1 MSIFFVSGIDT
12 DAGKTYV
19 TGALL
24 KYLLDNGIKAIT
36 FKLIQTGSDD
46 NRSIDIDAHR
56 RIAGMAETD
65 LDKAGLTHP
74 QVFTYP
80 ASPHLAAELDKREI
94 DFVAIEDA
102 LNRVEKEYD
111 VVLVEGAGGLMVPL
125 TRELLTVDYAAE
137 KGWPL
142 ILVTSGKLGSINH
155 TLLSLEAAAS
165 RDMKIAGV
173 IYNDYPE
180 IDRIIEDDAKIYMK
194 DYIAKHYPG
203 CAWCRTPVYRENGFD
218 GELDFSAIFK
228 LG

>member
-1 MSIFFVSGIDT
+1 MSVYFVSGIDT

-24 KYLLDNGIKAIT
+24 KYLRDNGVNAIT

-56 RIAGMAETD
+56 RIAGMAESE
-65 LDKAGLTHP
+65 LDKNGMTHP

-80 ASPHLAAELDKREI
+80 ASPHLAAELDNREI
-94 DFVAIEDA
+94 DFDAITYA
-102 LNRVEKEYD
+102 LSCVEQEYD
-111 VVLVEGAGGLMVPL
+111 VVLVEGAGGLLVPL
-125 TRELLTVDYAAE
+125 TRELLTADYAAE

-155 TLLSLEAAAS
+155 TLLSLEAASA
-165 RDMKIAGV
+165 RGMKIAGV
-173 IYNDYPE
+173 VYNDYPE

>member
-36 FKLIQTGSDD
+36 FKLIQTGSND

-56 RIAGMAETD
+56 RIAGMTETD

-102 LNRVEKEYD
+102 LNRVEQEYD

-194 DYIAKHYPG
+194 D
-203 CAWCRTPVYRENGFD
+203 F
-218 GELDFSAIFK
+218 
-228 LG
+228 

>member
-36 FKLIQTGSDD
+36 FKLIQTGSND

-56 RIAGMAETD
+56 RIAGMTETD

-203 CAWCRTPVYRENGFD
+203 CAWCRTPVYR
-218 GELDFSAIFK
+218 
-228 LG
+228 